1 MGITNLKVEQE
12 YQLGRIFNLFLL
24 NINVKI

>member
-1 MGITNLKVEQE
+1 MGITNLKVKQE
-12 YQLGRIFNLFLL
+12 YQLGRFFNLFLL